1 MKKRKISILLVVA
14 LVVLSFASLAGCAA
28 PNSQDPQS
36 SEGQDNNNDNGN
48 AGEQVTIQWWTP
60 NWDEPESREMAAEF
74 EADNPGTKVELVITD
89 WDTYKSK
96 ITAAISANNAPEL
109 YTVLTTDVV
118 PFAKQGF
125 LEPLDE
131 WIEKED
137 INKDD
142 FLSAALDIAST
153 DGKVYG
159 LPFRHDGSGM
169 YYNVDLLK
177 AAGYEEFPETWD
189 EFVTMCKDLSK
200 DNVYGF
206 AWPLGNQANAVTRL
220 VQQLYTAG
228 GDLFNEDGTKA
239 LLDSP
244 EAVSALN
251 NIVSSIQEG
260 YASPNS
266 LEYDNTK
273 MRAAFGSGQLAVL
286 FSGPFDIDAL
296 KEEYPDLNFKT
307 AVIPGEDGM
316 GVTTAN
322 GWTLIMSASNKN
334 KETAA
339 KLLAYL
345 VTPENQARLTDSFP
359 ASKTALEYE
368 KFSTEELKP
377 FAKQLE
383 KSKAE
388 PTHERW
394 AEIEPI
400 IYSYIQQAVS
410 GSISVEDA
418 CKQMTADINS
428 LLES

>member
-1 MKKRKISILLVVA
+1 MQTRRISILLVMVM
-14 LVVLSFASLAGCAA
+14 LVLSFASLAGCAKTESPQ
-28 PNSQDPQS
+28 PNKP
-36 SEGQDNNNDNGN
+36 ETNEETPTKGK
-48 AGEQVTIQWWTP
+48 EVTVQWWTP

-74 EADNPGTKVELVITD
+74 EKNNPGTKVELVITD

-96 ITAAISANNAPEL
+96 ITAAISAKNAPEL

-118 PFAKQGF
+118 PFAKLGF

-131 WIEKED
+131 WIEKEKID
-137 INKDD
+137 KED
-142 FLSAALDIAST
+142 FLPAALDIAST

-177 AAGYEEFPETWD
+177 AAGYEEFPKTWD
-189 EFVTMCKDLSK
+189 EFVEMSKKLTK

-206 AWPLGNQANAVTRL
+206 AWPLGNQANAATRL

-228 GDLFNEDGTKA
+228 GNVLNEDETKC

-244 EAVSALN
+244 EAIAALN
-251 NIVSSIQEG
+251 NIVNSIQEG

-273 MRAAFGSGQLAVL
+273 MRDAFGSGQLAVN
-286 FSGPFDIDAL
+286 FSGPFDIDTL
-296 KEEYPDLNFKT
+296 KTDYPELNFKT
-307 AVIPGEDGM
+307 AVIPGKDGM
-316 GVTTAN
+316 GTTTAN
-322 GWTLIMSASNKN
+322 GWTIIMGANSKN
-334 KETAA
+334 KEVGA

-345 VTPENQARLTDSFP
+345 ITPENQTRLTDSFP

-368 KFSTEELKP
+368 QFSTEELKP
-377 FAKQLE
+377 FAEQLDN
-383 KSKAE
+383 SKPE
-388 PTHERW
+388 PTYSRW
-394 AEIEPI
+394 PEMEPI

-410 GSISVEDA
+410 GGMSVEDA
-418 CKQMTADINS
+418 CKKMTADIDA
-428 LLES
+428 LLQS